1 MQIVVH
7 GLPWSVEWQDLKD
20 LAKQHGDVLKADVV
34 KRPDG
39 KSRGFGTVT
48 FKTPDDA
55 QRAIQVPALAPCF
68 HGETRRVLSSRRQ
81 LMAWSLARLH
91 LEVDRMHVSSSRRR
105 RCSGGKSALWQYVRQ
120 CLVLL

>member
-55 QRAIQVPALAPCF
+55 QRAIQVA
-68 HGETRRVLSSRRQ
+68 
-81 LMAWSLARLH
+81 
-91 LEVDRMHVSSSRRR
+91 
-105 RCSGGKSALWQYVRQ
+105 CSGTFTYQVAWVWCGR
-120 CLVLL
+120 